1 MASRG
6 PIRRNSPGVGQCSCP
21 TNRACRYRPLSP
33 GRLTH
38 WPMQPAT
45 TSAIFM
51 MPYYSVWSLIYV
63 AIAIMVIYGL
73 AARYGEQAA

>member
-1 MASRG
+1 
-6 PIRRNSPGVGQCSCP
+6 
-21 TNRACRYRPLSP
+21 
-33 GRLTH
+33 
-38 WPMQPAT
+38 MQPAT

-51 MPYYSVWSLIYV
+51 MPYYPVWSLIYI